1 MFQIKTEISF
11 VGWMNMRGIAE
22 TTAAFTLYSFQRI
35 SCSYRTTFPEELNVY
50 LTSTCCCILP
60 VLFPRVSRL
69 KAEKQRCKIQP
80 ARPAPIRCGRLPGDA
95 CAMAGTSPPPINGA
109 QRHNR
114 AAADVIALLS
124 VHVQRPVAHALA
136 DGPHVVEAG
145 NVHAVRGDNLCAS
158 HVLGECERVAA
169 WPSKGG
175 NRIKGM
181 QATRQ

>member
-80 ARPAPIRCGRLPGDA
+80 AAPRRYDVADCQVMHVRWQERHLRP
-95 CAMAGTSPPPINGA
+95 
-109 QRHNR
+109 
-114 AAADVIALLS
+114 
-124 VHVQRPVAHALA
+124 
-136 DGPHVVEAG
+136 
-145 NVHAVRGDNLCAS
+145 
-158 HVLGECERVAA
+158 
-169 WPSKGG
+169 
-175 NRIKGM
+175 
-181 QATRQ
+181 